1 MLLGPRQLDLPSPPP
16 PRPQNE
22 EARIAAIER
31 YRLTGLGREPAFDHV
46 TALAARLFDAPMSVV
61 SIVGED
67 EQCFRGAVGV
77 DVEGTPRD
85 IAFCSFAILGDDVMV
100 VEDATDDARFRTNP
114 LVDGMPFIRFY
125 AGAPLTVDGELRVG
139 TLCIFDNKPRA
150 FNQEECERLKA
161 LAQVVVDLIEMRV
174 GDLAAKEQE
183 RQALEQRE
191 LLSLTV
197 ENVTEGVALVDGGL
211 RMILWNQAFCDMFGY
226 EHGLVKEGMNAAEL
240 IAITAQRGDLGDGEP
255 QRLVE
260 GLVGSIK
267 SSPSR
272 RIEIRRRDGHV
283 LDIWRKTISGGRFIM
298 TARDVTEERQIARL
312 KDELVST
319 VSHELRTPLTA
330 ISGSLGLMEA
340 GVMGELP
347 TKVKHLVDIACKN
360 STRLGR
366 LVDDLLD
373 MDKLQSGKA
382 EFDFVPTDLAGLIR
396 EAVDQNRPYADR
408 FGVSI
413 SLDLTEQPLIAT
425 VDERRMLQ
433 VLSNLLSNA
442 AKFSPPDSQITVRL
456 VRFGKRAR
464 ISVCDQGPGVSP
476 AFRTRI
482 FSRFAQEDQSS
493 QRGQAGTGLGLA
505 ITKNIVEHHGGT
517 IELDTKVE
525 HGATFH
531 VELPVGD

>member
-1 MLLGPRQLDLPSPPP
+1 MDQSLPPP
-16 PRPQNE
+16 PRPSNE
-22 EARIAAIER
+22 EARLAAIEH
-31 YRLTGLGREPAFDHV
+31 YRLKGLGREPAFDHV
-46 TALAARLFDAPMSVV
+46 TALAARLFQVPMSVV

-67 EQCFRGAVGV
+67 QQCFRGATGLET
-77 DVEGTPRD
+77 EGTPRD
-85 IAFCSFAILGDDVMV
+85 IAFCSFTILGDDVMV
-100 VEDATDDARFRTNP
+100 VEDATGDPRFRTNP
-114 LVDGMPFIRFY
+114 LVGGMPFIRFY
-125 AGAPLTVDGELRVG
+125 AGAPLTVDGGLKLG
-139 TLCIFDNKPRA
+139 TLCIFDDKPRSFDA
-150 FNQEECERLKA
+150 EGRQRLKE
-161 LAQVVVDLIEMRV
+161 LAQVVVDLIELRV
-174 GDLAAKEQE
+174 GSLAAEEQE
-183 RQALEQRE
+183 RHASEQRE

-197 ENVTEGVALVDGGL
+197 ENVTEGVALVDGSL

-226 EHGLVKEGMNAAEL
+226 EHGLVREGMNAAEL
-240 IAITAQRGDLGDGEP
+240 IAITAQRGDLGEGEP

-272 RIEIRRRDGHV
+272 RIEIRRSDGHV

-340 GVMGELP
+340 GVMGDLP
-347 TKVKHLVDIACKN
+347 PKVKHLVDIACKN

-382 EFDFVPTDLAGLIR
+382 EFDFAPTDLAGLVR
-396 EAVDQNRPYADR
+396 EAVEQNRPYADR
-408 FGVSI
+408 FGVTI
-413 SLDLTEQPLIAT
+413 KLELTEEPLNAS
-425 VDERRMLQ
+425 VDETRMLQ

-442 AKFSPPDSQITVRL
+442 AKFSPAGSEVTVKLQRA
-456 VRFGKRAR
+456 GQRAR

-476 AFRTRI
+476 AFRSRI

-517 IELDTKVE
+517 IDLDSKVE
-525 HGATFH
+525 RGATFH
-531 VELPVGD
+531 VELPLEG